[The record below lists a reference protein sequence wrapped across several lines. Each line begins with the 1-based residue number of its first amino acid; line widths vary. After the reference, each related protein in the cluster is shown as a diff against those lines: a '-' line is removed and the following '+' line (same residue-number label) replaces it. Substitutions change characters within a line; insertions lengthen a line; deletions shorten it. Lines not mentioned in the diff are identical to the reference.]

1 MRKILILILLLII
14 VSDCS
19 HIIRAR
25 HDTIHIM
32 GSDTMLI
39 LASRWAEEYMKISP
53 NTSVYVEGG
62 GSHKGFEALI
72 QGKTD
77 ICTASRPVLA
87 DEARLLAERYNKIGM
102 NFLVAKDALSIYVHP
117 ENPVKNLTIEQLAK
131 IYRGEITNWS
141 QIGGKMSPILVLIRS
156 PNSGTYIYFREHILE
171 GEPYSQFAQIL
182 TSTSAIVKAVQEN
195 EEAIGYG
202 GLAYGKEVVH
212 CRINNVEPTE
222 ENVRND
228 TYPITRYLYLYTID
242 SPRGIV
248 KQFINYTLKEGQ
260 AAIRDVG
267 YIPLW

>member
-1 MRKILILILLLII
+1 MRKMLIAMFCLAI
-14 VSDCS
+14 VLNCS
-19 HIIRAR
+19 HFVRTRHSTIR
-25 HDTIHIM
+25 IM

-62 GSHKGFEALI
+62 GSQKGFEALI
-72 QGKTD
+72 KGKAD
-77 ICTASRPVLA
+77 ICSASRPVLA
-87 DEARLLAERYNKIGM
+87 DEARLLAERYQKIGM

-117 ENPVKNLTIEQLAK
+117 ANPVNNLTIEQLAK
-131 IYRGEITNWS
+131 IYKGEITNWS
-141 QIGGKMSPILVLIRS
+141 QVGGKMSPILLLTRS

-171 GEPYSQFAQIL
+171 GEPYSPFAQNL

-195 EEAIGYG
+195 EDAIGYG
-202 GLAYGKEVVH
+202 GLAYGKEIVH

-228 TYPITRYLYLYTID
+228 RYPITRYLYFFTID
-242 SPRGIV
+242 TPRGV
-248 KQFINYTLKEGQ
+248 VRQFINYTLKEGQ
-260 AAIRDVG
+260 TVIRDVG